1 MEPSYQN
8 KWTMIS
14 TKNGFLSMF
23 NLNKC
28 FNVYNYK
35 SMLQIK
41 SMLYCK
47 YLKRDM
53 EKNKCTIFLYVY
65 FYKNNS

>member
-1 MEPSYQN
+1 MNINGTVLPKQMDN
-8 KWTMIS
+8 DIDQ
-14 TKNGFLSMF
+14 KNGFLSMF

-41 SMLYCK
+41 
-47 YLKRDM
+47 
-53 EKNKCTIFLYVY
+53 
-65 FYKNNS
+65 